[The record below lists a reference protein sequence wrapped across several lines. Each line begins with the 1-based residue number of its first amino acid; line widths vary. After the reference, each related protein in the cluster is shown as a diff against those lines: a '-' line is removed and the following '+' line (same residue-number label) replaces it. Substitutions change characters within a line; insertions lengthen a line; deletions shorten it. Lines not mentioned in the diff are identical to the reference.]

1 MVKPGRRKRVEGISR
16 NLHPISKLPTA
27 IKVIRP
33 HFSPDPGPVP
43 GGESALQEAPRR
55 TFKHEPRTGGSRSG
69 LPERILAVKVSFMR
83 CYSNLSYPTLDE
95 HGGVFFFILIKA
107 CRWLSPYPRVLDQ
120 RLLWSNTMPS
130 CLHRLLMSFWGRMTV
145 VM

>member
-1 MVKPGRRKRVEGISR
+1 MEGISR

-43 GGESALQEAPRR
+43 GGESALQKAPRR

-95 HGGVFFFILIKA
+95 HGGVFFFI
-107 CRWLSPYPRVLDQ
+107 
-120 RLLWSNTMPS
+120 N
-130 CLHRLLMSFWGRMTV
+130 
-145 VM
+145 